1 MTVTSELQAQ
11 IDTLRGEV
19 GQLERSIA
27 PAVAAGLRAHSDR
40 PSIEKGA
47 PTIQFGVVDSVFED
61 DGYANVILDGQTVVT
76 PCMILGAVVEGER
89 VAVIFYPPSGSLIIG
104 MVDPNAQTAGV
115 AISGL
120 PVAATL
126 TGGELVPVVQ
136 SGATVQT
143 TAQDIADLGG
153 SGSGFPIGPHDDG
166 VATHEIQVG
175 FPADGVM
182 FVSSAADDSNS
193 FAVYTQ
199 IAGYPASGDAAAG
212 WDLDTGSGDAGLLL
226 GMATR
231 STDGAGFE
239 LAGDSPVLGGASFAL
254 NFTAGQRAGN
264 AAAYGDLGTLI
275 GLLAAEFLYASEAT
289 VGASISMQA
298 LLNAAGATV
307 GATVDA
313 SGNASVIIGSI
324 GGTPAT
330 ISLGDPGDL
339 PSTDP
344 HINGQLYMT
353 GYVSGVTPGTVMVSA
368 G

>member
-11 IDTLRGEV
+11 IDMLRGEV

-143 TAQDIADLGG
+143 TAQDIADLAPGGG
-153 SGSGFPIGPHDDG
+153 SSGFPIIDLGHGDATAQISIPIDSDPGGGPWAMAMQQSLISTNSPESQAFDLWFLENTPDG
-166 VATHEIQVG
+166 LGG
-175 FPADGVM
+175 FDESVQRVIKA
-182 FVSSAADDSNS
+182 SLAADDTIVELLMSAS
-193 FAVYTQ
+193 LGATAIGAQ
-199 IAGYPASGDAAAG
+199 TDWSCAGGNYLGFGGPTPIPHIQMRSGF
-212 WDLDTGSGDAGLLL
+212 T
-226 GMATR
+226 
-231 STDGAGFE
+231 STTAPGTPLIGTLKIESAGF
-239 LAGDSPVLGGASFAL
+239 GPIDI
-254 NFTAGQRAGN
+254 
-264 AAAYGDLGTLI
+264 LI
-275 GLLAAEFLYASEAT
+275 G
-289 VGASISMQA
+289 
-298 LLNAAGATV
+298 
-307 GATVDA
+307 
-313 SGNASVIIGSI
+313 
-324 GGTPAT
+324 GGQ
-330 ISLGDPGDL
+330 GDHILVPNL
-339 PSTDP
+339 PTSDP
-344 HINGQLYMT
+344 HNDGQLYSV